1 MGSLEKERW
10 RRKRIRPEPKKNT
23 RALLLGGENFK
34 LLEGLVFWGEGTPS
48 DAVGVG
54 QRSPVRP
61 ERGRAGRRVSG
72 RLWSSVEPRGKEEKG
87 EGRAKR

>member
-34 LLEGLVFWGEGTPS
+34 LLEGLGFWGEGTRS
-48 DAVGVG
+48 DAVGG
-54 QRSPVRP
+54 GRRSRVRP
-61 ERGRAGRRVSG
+61 EWGRAGRRVSG
-72 RLWSSVEPRGKEEKG
+72 RLWRWKRTEGKKG
-87 EGRAKR
+87 